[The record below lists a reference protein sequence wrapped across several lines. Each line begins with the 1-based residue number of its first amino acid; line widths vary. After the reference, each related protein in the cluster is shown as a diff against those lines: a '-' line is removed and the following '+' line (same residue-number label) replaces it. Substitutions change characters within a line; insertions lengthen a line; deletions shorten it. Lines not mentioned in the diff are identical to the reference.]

1 MPFKIWIQL
10 PHSDRILVNNM
21 LQNSSSGFGTGI
33 ASDQP
38 VDLFAMVSRYLV
50 LKWHK
55 KKLPY
60 WQLKT
65 LWVEEK
71 YASIENY
78 DFIAIW
84 LHKKIIAST
93 FRPNF
98 SKYLTCFK
106 ILPPDLGPGIPVR
119 DCLLPASWSV
129 RDGQQVSQFCTWLK
143 LHSSAYVTSEKKS
156 LIGNKKL
163 YELKKNMRL
172 SKIMTLLLFD
182 CTKKWLQSNL
192 KTWMSAFHG
201 EGERLIKKAI
211 SIKCTNYI

>member
-1 MPFKIWIQL
+1 MRLSKIMTL
-10 PHSDRILVNNM
+10 L
-21 LQNSSSGFGTGI
+21 
-33 ASDQP
+33 
-38 VDLFAMVSRYLV
+38 LFD
-50 LKWHK
+50 W
-55 KKLPY
+55 
-60 WQLKT
+60 
-65 LWVEEK
+65 
-71 YASIENY
+71 
-78 DFIAIW
+78 
-84 LHKKIIAST
+84 HKKIIAKQFKNLDLISAST
-93 FRPNF
+93 FRPNL

-201 EGERLIKKAI
+201 ERLIKKAI
-211 SIKCTNYI
+211 SIKCTNYKMEEVKWLWSIKIKVKKCYTCLLKKMECKKVMIAW